1 MNDRFPPVSRAGDTT
16 PPNGSELDG
25 MGPAEAVIY
34 LAEQLK
40 ELREKVIHLAFQIG
54 GAAIHADRGA
64 NIAENVRKELRQLV
78 AAVDEIAAAVF
89 QLQPLHGSVEGVSK
103 HVVSLLGDTQA
114 IYVRLASVERAAA
127 SAAFT
132 AGKAWQG
139 ISDLRVENANTGKA
153 IFELMGKYSTSQEE
167 IRSLKERVSLA
178 ERRAEEASEQT
189 EKADEW
195 IENTGKRHAEDLH
208 RRASWGEEML
218 EAQLRVEVAKK
229 QAEARRLAD
238 EAAARHAE
246 DALRLKRE
254 ADEAEERRAEA
265 QSRRERR
272 NKVVAVVATIATAGA
287 GTIWLMVQQSCG
299 G

>member
-1 MNDRFPPVSRAGDTT
+1 MNDRFPPAQRQGDTT

-64 NIAENVRKELRQLV
+64 NIAENVREELRQLV
-78 AAVDEIAAAVF
+78 AAVDDISVAVL
-89 QLQPLHGSVEGVSK
+89 QLQPLHGSVASANGHIVQ
-103 HVVSLLGDTQA
+103 LLGDTQA
-114 IYVRLASVERAAA
+114 IYVRLASVERASA

-139 ISDLRVENANTGKA
+139 ISDLRVESANTGKA
-153 IFELMGKYSTSQEE
+153 VFELMQKYSGSQDE
-167 IRSLKERVSLA
+167 IRDLKARVSMA
-178 ERRAEEASEQT
+178 ERRAEAASEQA
-189 EKADEW
+189 EEADEW
-195 IENTGKRHAEDLH
+195 IENTGKRHAEDMH

-218 EAQLRVEVAKK
+218 EAQIRVEVAKK
-229 QAEARRLAD
+229 QAEARKLAD
-238 EAAARHAE
+238 EAARQQAE
-246 DALRLKRE
+246 DEQRRKQAA
-254 ADEAEERRAEA
+254 ADAEELRAEKQA
-265 QSRRERR
+265 KRERR
-272 NKVVAVVATIATAGA
+272 NKAVAVVATVVTAGA
-287 GTIWLMVQQSCG
+287 GTIWLMVQQNCG